1 MTFGEKI
8 TKARE
13 DMNLNQRQLAVLLDV
28 TPTRLNYWEK
38 DKREPDVEMIKKLSS
53 VLQVSADYL
62 IGNTE
67 DEEVPEISEN
77 ATGKGGHMEFYKIL
91 EEIMAERNMGVA
103 DIAKACGLSD
113 STVRSM
119 VERQQKK
126 IALNVAFKL
135 SEGLGVSLERLNG
148 MPEKPK
154 KSPSTEGSV
163 PGERSVSIKETNQ
176 LLVALGYI
184 QEGEELSDEDL
195 AFLVHVIG
203 LLDAWFRKTQ

>member
-1 MTFGEKI
+1 
-8 TKARE
+8 
-13 DMNLNQRQLAVLLDV
+13 
-28 TPTRLNYWEK
+28 
-38 DKREPDVEMIKKLSS
+38 
-53 VLQVSADYL
+53 
-62 IGNTE
+62 
-67 DEEVPEISEN
+67 
-77 ATGKGGHMEFYKIL
+77 MEFYKIL

-154 KSPSTEGSV
+154 KSPSTEESV
-163 PGERSVSIKETNQ
+163 PGERSVSIEETNH